1 MTEKRTRD
9 RFRGDL
15 WLEQQADQR
24 VKAALRQKQ
33 EDLTFLRRCA
43 EGLDH
48 ENIPQTAVEIDAE
61 NNLI

>member
-24 VKAALRQKQ
+24 VKAALGKSRRNLHSCGSVLK
-33 EDLTFLRRCA
+33 DLTTKTFRKLR
-43 EGLDH
+43 LK
-48 ENIPQTAVEIDAE
+48 
-61 NNLI
+61 